1 MPDIG
6 KTFASSLQRR
16 DETVSELPTY
26 DGIAGITDRISM
38 NTGQNSLV
46 SFATEASL
54 VL

>member
-6 KTFASSLQRR
+6 KAFTSSPQRR
-16 DETVSELPTY
+16 DGTVSELPAY
-26 DGIAGITDRISM
+26 DGIPGITDRISM